1 MCLNRKKIREKMS
14 QGDESLSELNVL
26 TSKRTKKRISFL
38 QSVVDRI
45 EEAIYSE
52 CLWKDR
58 MSENIEYKAGW
69 IEISMNSNGGYEGS
83 VCHLDNEHKS
93 PRLEAA
99 IAGMLPYWWSVRTR
113 AEEDEREE
121 QEFRDYLWRNSR
133 YW

>member
-1 MCLNRKKIREKMS
+1 MS
-14 QGDESLSELNVL
+14 QGAESLSELNVL

-69 IEISMNSNGGYEGS
+69 IEISMNRTWRILQE
-83 VCHLDNEHKS
+83 KS
-93 PRLEAA
+93 AKGIVRL
-99 IAGMLPYWWSVRTR
+99 W
-113 AEEDEREE
+113 
-121 QEFRDYLWRNSR
+121 EFRGKYMLA
-133 YW
+133 